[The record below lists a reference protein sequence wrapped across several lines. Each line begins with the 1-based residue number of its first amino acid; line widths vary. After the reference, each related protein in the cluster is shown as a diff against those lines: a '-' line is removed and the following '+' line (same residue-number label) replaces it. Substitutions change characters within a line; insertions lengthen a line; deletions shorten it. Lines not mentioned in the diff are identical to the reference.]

1 MVSSQPGLEQVH
13 FSGDGSITSR
23 KGTGGLF
30 RGLCI
35 GGVCVC
41 VRLNG
46 IQLRHGYSAV
56 GMLGT
61 GPSSTEQSQYTL
73 RAGN

>member
-1 MVSSQPGLEQVH
+1 M
-13 FSGDGSITSR
+13 
-23 KGTGGLF
+23 
-30 RGLCI
+30 
-35 GGVCVC
+35 C

-46 IQLRHGYSAV
+46 IQLRHGYNAV